1 MNSTLENI
9 ENIHIYET
17 ATGHKILRFV
27 SPEGIASVYLDPET
41 MTRVYLALE
50 AYRSLDPKEV

>member
-9 ENIHIYET
+9 ENIHIFET
-17 ATGHKILRFV
+17 ISGQKVLRFS
-27 SPEGIASVYLDPET
+27 SPDGVVSVYLDAET

-50 AYRSLDPKEV
+50 AYRSLDPTEV